1 MKANDLCFQVPFTRI
16 RRGLK
21 VAFIPESGEGGG
33 QGAPTSLGKSLAM
46 AHFFDLALVSQGA

>member
-21 VAFIPESGEGGG
+21 VAFIPESGEGGRRLVCI
-33 QGAPTSLGKSLAM
+33 AAHEATPRVRWRVLESL
-46 AHFFDLALVSQGA
+46 